1 MKTTIWKNDGTRG
14 TTRWDRTYLF
24 AGEGTTITDN
34 CIVID
39 HGLWERMKQVPF
51 YVRILDT
58 QHSLTYID
66 IANGDGVPF
75 KFLTFG
81 ADFEIM
87 PDTQNH
93 YRVLVDY
100 ANSAFA
106 SDLDEKNLLIWG
118 EEFAVDELYF
128 YDDVPYVTGGI
139 SLAQITEQW
148 VSFYGDYIAKVLED
162 AGGITTGE
170 EYYAHCGYSNILV
183 GVAIEATEDNT
194 DNSIRIIALSLMCG
208 GDEMKIW
215 ETVIMQPFSHLNWNA
230 AVNYFLRWEQGGYHI
245 DEHTSKFFVDMGI
258 KAFCETNSETHAL
271 QIANIWLSFNGY
283 PGGFYPSVGYIGKF
297 FYSPIPNFVFQS
309 VFCRENEQM
318 CSVARED
325 IFTNYNATYTVP
337 DGYEIYDAYS
347 DCIPQQYER
356 SVDFAINWNGMG
368 SNHST
373 LVAIRPIPEPPTP
386 EPEDET
392 CEMDFSAHTYEIIFD
407 LFEKCEKYGFVLTDV
422 KISNTL
428 ANGAVKYYR
437 FNGYEDAFEYFN
449 DNVRCRKINSDA
461 GVWAVCSC
469 IATRNLEYL
478 PIISFKVTDILG
490 DVKMKSNL
498 PKKSKGRSVV
508 EYDWSSENSKY
519 TLAKL
524 FIKYAKVVQQCNRA
538 FQAGVY
544 GNIDYIDNY
553 WNGSINN

>member
-1 MKTTIWKNDGTRG
+1 MKTTIWKNDGSYGETHWD
-14 TTRWDRTYLF
+14 TTYRF
-24 AGEGTTITDN
+24 AGEGTTITDD
-34 CIVID
+34 CIVIP
-39 HGLWERMKQVPF
+39 HELWERMKQEPF
-51 YVRILDT
+51 YVGVLDNE
-58 QHSLTYID
+58 HRLYRID
-66 IANGDGVPF
+66 IANGWWSPYQQ
-75 KFLTFG
+75 LEFG
-81 ADFEIM
+81 ADFNIM
-87 PDTQNH
+87 PDSQNN

-100 ANSAFA
+100 VDSEFA
-106 SDLDEKNLLIWG
+106 RDLDEKNLLIAG
-118 EEFAVDELYF
+118 EAFVVSELYF
-128 YDDVPYVTGGI
+128 YDNEPYVTGGI

-148 VSFYGDYIAKVLED
+148 VSFHEDYIDEVLRE
-162 AGGITTGE
+162 AGVDNGW
-170 EYYAHCGYSNILV
+170 EYYAHCGYLNSLAELV
-183 GVAIEATEDNT
+183 AAVTN
-194 DNSIRIIALSLMCG
+194 DNSNNKARLVALSLMCG
-208 GDEMKIW
+208 GNEMKIW
-215 ETVIMQPFSHLNWNA
+215 ETVIMQPFSTRNWQF
-230 AVNYFLRWEQGGYHI
+230 AVECFKKYLDSGGRITEQTG
-245 DEHTSKFFVDMGI
+245 KFFWDAGITAFYAMGMTSM
-258 KAFCETNSETHAL
+258 AF
-271 QIANIWLSFNGY
+271 QFANDWLISQGYASGY
-283 PGGFYPSVGYIGKF
+283 PDESYIGNF

-318 CSVARED
+318 SNNVREVS
-325 IFTNYNATYTVP
+325 FTKYEETYTVP
-337 DGYEIYDAYS
+337 DGYEIYDAEL

-373 LVAIRPIPEPPTP
+373 FVVIRPIPEPPTPEP

-422 KISNTL
+422 KITNTM

-449 DNVRCRKINSDA
+449 DNVRCRKINGDV

-478 PIISFKVTDILG
+478 PTISFKVTDILG

-524 FIKYAKVVQQCNRA
+524 FIKYAKVVEQCNRA
-538 FQAGVY
+538 FQVGIY
-544 GNIDYIDNY
+544 GNIDYINNY